1 MAVELL
7 ETDPAAPLRGAQVEV
22 EVEGVPATVPEVR
35 EVQVMVPQVAQ
46 QLEGLLVDLVPLS

>member
-1 MAVELL
+1 MAVEPL
-7 ETDPAAPLRGAQVEV
+7 ETDLAAPLRGAQVEV
-22 EVEGVPATVPEVR
+22 EVVPATVPEVR